1 MKSSCFWLTG
11 LSASG
16 KTTLAS
22 KLNKLLIEKNYKTI
36 LLDGDQ
42 LRSIFNH
49 DKYDRE
55 NRIKYGY
62 CYSRLCKFLVDQ
74 NINVIIGIVGLFHE
88 LQDWNIKNIS
98 GYKEIF
104 LDVPLSE
111 LERRDPKGLYRK
123 FKNGSLN
130 NIFGGSIVP
139 EFPKSPFVH
148 VKWEENEDENK
159 TFKKICKSLNL

>member
-1 MKSSCFWLTG
+1 MEPSCFWLTG

-16 KTTLAS
+16 KTTLAN
-22 KLNKLLIEKNYKTI
+22 KLNSELIEKRYKTV

-49 DKYDRE
+49 DKYDRA

-62 CYSRLCKFLVDQ
+62 CYSRLCKFLVEQ

-88 LQDWNIKNIS
+88 LQDWNVKNIK

-104 LDVPLSE
+104 LDVPYDE
-111 LERRDPKGLYRK
+111 LVRRDPKGLYNK
-123 FKNGSLN
+123 LENGKLEN
-130 NIFGGSIVP
+130 FFGGSITP
-139 EFPKSPFVH
+139 EFPKNPYVH
-148 VKWEENEDENK
+148 IKWEEDEDENK
-159 TFKKICKSLNL
+159 TFEKICKSLKL